1 MDPKG
6 LLKDKILYVT
16 SQFTKGV
23 DVTDSSE
30 TVTIEGYANTTSVDR
45 QGDIIP
51 TTAWESGLV
60 NYLKNPIMLA
70 YHNHDQPIGR
80 MVDHKIDSHGLWI
93 KADISSADKKLF
105 DLVKA
110 GVLTAFSVGF
120 RILDAAYDSMLDLFI
135 IKELELLEI
144 SVVSV
149 PANQDSIF
157 SLAKSFDSAEDLASF
172 KKQYIPEPTTIVVP
186 AEPKTI
192 TNKGITSMT
201 PEEIAAMIAKATA
214 EATQKAMADAEAKQ
228 AEKDR
233 IAKAADAAEAALSAR
248 VAAEV
253 AKATA
258 SITVGTSGAE
268 KLIADL
274 EKRFNDESVSNK
286 SVIEGLQA
294 EIKEK
299 AAEMAA
305 MQNSKMNFADKKG
318 ADGVS
323 YADKETAVL
332 LSVVSGKGM
341 TETKYGSELRTKA
354 GPHVPGAVPWE
365 LEVSMNMENDIRRR
379 LVIAPAL
386 KAIAMKTNVMKIPL
400 NPDAG
405 VGTWVT
411 NGQFGTDASSGATQ
425 VHQLQEIT
433 LSAYKVATREY
444 MNYEEE
450 EDSLIVLLPI
460 IRDAMVRRVA
470 RAVDIAYLRGAGS
483 GADPVKGLATYA
495 TANTTNAV
503 GTAVTV
509 SKLREMRKNLG
520 YFGLDPSEVTFF
532 VSTDVYY
539 DLLED
544 PVFQTMNQVG
554 DRATLVTGQI
564 GLVGNS
570 PVVISGEFEARAT
583 GKIGAIALNSA
594 NFIAGNQRGLRFDT
608 QELVESQK
616 RVLVSSLRT
625 GLTQL
630 TTSQGMGVSKL
641 TFTA

>member
-6 LLKDKILYVT
+6 ILKDKILYVT

-23 DVTDSSE
+23 DTSDSAES
-30 TVTIEGYANTTSVDR
+30 VTIEGYANTTNVDR
-45 QGDIIP
+45 MGDVIP
-51 TTAWESGLV
+51 TTAWDAGVV

-80 MVDHKIDSHGLWI
+80 MVDHRIDAHGLWI
-93 KADISSADKKLF
+93 KADISSADKKVF

-157 SLAKSFDSAEDLASF
+157 SLAKSFDNAEDFAIF
-172 KKQYIPEPTTIVVP
+172 KKQYVPETPADNSQVVDGTNNTTN
-186 AEPKTI
+186 
-192 TNKGITSMT
+192 NKGILDMD
-201 PEEIAAMIAKATA
+201 PKELAAMIADASAKAV
-214 EATQKAMADAEAKQ
+214 ADAEAKRVES
-228 AEKDR
+228 AR
-233 IAKAADAAEAALSAR
+233 IAKAADDAEAALNAR
-248 VAAEV
+248 VAAAVE
-253 AKATA
+253 KATV
-258 SITVGTSGAE
+258 SITAGASGAE

-274 EKRFNDESVSNK
+274 EKRFNDEATTNK

-305 MQNSKMNFADKKG
+305 MQNSKMSFADKKG

-323 YADKETAVL
+323 YADKETAIL
-332 LSVVSGKGM
+332 LSIVSGKSV
-341 TETKYGSELRTKA
+341 ESTKYGSELRTKA

-365 LEVSMNMENDIRRR
+365 QEVSFNMENDIRRK

-444 MNYEEE
+444 LNYEEE

-470 RAVDIAYLRGAGS
+470 RAMDIAYLRGAGS

-495 TANTTNAV
+495 TANTTNPIA
-503 GTAVTV
+503 TPVTV
-509 SKLREMRKNLG
+509 AKMRELRKNLG

-532 VSTDVYY
+532 VNTDVYY
-539 DLLED
+539 NLLDD

-564 GLVGNS
+564 GVIGNS
-570 PVVISGEFEARAT
+570 PVVISGEFEAAAI
-583 GKIGAIALNSA
+583 GKIGAIAVNSS

-641 TFTA
+641 SYVA